1 MHLLLTD
8 RLSCPRCGPEFGL
21 ILMADEMVE
30 RRVVAG
36 SLGCPNCRDRYP
48 VSSGFAD
55 LRPPPRPPL
64 SGESSLGGGETLDV
78 DAMTVAALL
87 GIPGGP
93 GNVLL
98 GMGVAHLAT
107 ELSGLVEGIEWIVVA
122 GSPDPDL
129 PAGPF
134 SPMGVRGRLPLY
146 SRSIRGAVTVGGAEG
161 VPLAEYA
168 RVVAPMGRLV
178 ILAPSEDTAAAVAAA
193 GLELVLDTGDAV
205 VGGRKS

>member
-21 ILMADEMVE
+21 ILLADQMVE
-30 RRVVAG
+30 RRVIAG

-64 SGESSLGGGETLDV
+64 SEEKNMAGGARLEADPL
-78 DAMTVAALL
+78 TVAALL

-98 GMGVAHLAT
+98 GPGVAHLAT
-107 ELSGLVEGIEWIVVA
+107 GLSELVEGIEWIVLS
-122 GSPDPDL
+122 GSPVPL
-129 PAGPF
+129 PPVGSM
-134 SPMGVRGRLPLY
+134 SPMSVRGRLPLY
-146 SRSIRGAVTVGGAEG
+146 SRSIRGAVTVGGAG
-161 VPLAEYA
+161 SVPLGEYA

-178 ILAPSEDTAAAVAAA
+178 ILAPPDDAAAAVAEA
-193 GLELVLDTGDAV
+193 GLELVLDTAEAV